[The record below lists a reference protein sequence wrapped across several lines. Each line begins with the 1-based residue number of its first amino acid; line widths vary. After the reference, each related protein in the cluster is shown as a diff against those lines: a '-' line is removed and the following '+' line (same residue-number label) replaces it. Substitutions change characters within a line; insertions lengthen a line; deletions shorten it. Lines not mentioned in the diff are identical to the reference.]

1 MTVNPYLL
9 WVLLAASLV
18 PLALLVTQNELRKVR
33 FRLVEELRNTLFKG
47 EENLPQLELASA
59 RYRTE
64 ADHAGQTRQSLIRV
78 WTGALIFI
86 VVSFVGFC
94 MLLLPRAS
102 LLSIAAHPFPS
113 ITDALLW
120 GAQSPTQ
127 PLDELARTVTIL
139 GIAFL
144 GGYVFQIRYLMTATL
159 NQELSALAFVRATI
173 YVLQGMIVAL
183 VLYRGETAVVT
194 PAGGWFAGALAVA
207 FVIGFFPNIGLARI
221 AKLAGIRKKDIDER
235 ALGDSK
241 IIPIEVIEGI
251 DAEIA
256 YRLEEANLRDVQNL
270 ATVNPISLYAE
281 TPYAL
286 LEIFD
291 WVLQAQL
298 CTNVGTEAFAALRK
312 HKIRTIFDLER
323 AVLAEGAPVDYVRA
337 LGAVIFETA
346 APAFRERVGLPP
358 SAGAAP
364 APAAQISPETVR
376 HVAAIMG
383 DDLHVHRLRVLWR
396 IMIRTT
402 AGVREGDSPWLYE
415 TGPLPGDAR
424 FSQTALRAPAEE
436 WLRLSTHHAAEYATL
451 AAAPG
456 GEAQMAATRAQSL
469 DAARRAIEADPAAR
483 ERLRRLWN
491 PSYLRKRGDENALE
505 LFFTD
510 SEFVELLDPQR
521 FPDRP

>member
-1 MTVNPYLL
+1 MIVNPYLL
-9 WVLLAASLV
+9 WALLAASLV
-18 PLALLVTQNELRKVR
+18 PLALLATRNELRRVR
-33 FRLVEELRNTLFKG
+33 FRLVEELRDTLFKG
-47 EENLPQLELASA
+47 EANLPQLELASA
-59 RYRTE
+59 RYRAE
-64 ADHAGQTRQSLIRV
+64 ADHAGQTRQSLVRV
-78 WTGALIFI
+78 WTGAVIFVTI
-86 VVSFVGFC
+86 SFVGFC
-94 MLLLPRAS
+94 LLLVPRAS
-102 LLSIAAHPFPS
+102 LLSIAADSFPR

-120 GAQSPTQ
+120 GAQSPTP

-139 GIAFL
+139 GVAFL

-173 YVLQGMIVAL
+173 YILQGMIVAL
-183 VLYRGETAVVT
+183 IIYRVESALVT
-194 PAGGWFAGALAVA
+194 PTGGWFATALAVA

-221 AKLAGIRKKDIDER
+221 AKLAGIRKKDVDQK
-235 ALGDSK
+235 ALDDSK
-241 IIPIEVIEGI
+241 IIPLEVIEGI

-256 YRLEEANLRDVQNL
+256 YRLEESNLRDVQNL

-298 CTNVGTEAFAALRK
+298 CANVGTEAFTALKK

-323 AVLAEGAPVDYVRA
+323 AVLADGAPVDYVRA

-346 APAFRERVGLPP
+346 VPAFRERVGLPP
-358 SAGAAP
+358 SAAAMP
-364 APAAQISPETVR
+364 AAGAQISTETVR
-376 HVAAIMG
+376 HAAAIMG

-415 TGPLPGDAR
+415 TGPLPGDAH
-424 FSQTALRAPAEE
+424 FSQATLTAPAEE
-436 WLRLSTHHAAEYATL
+436 WLRLSTHYASEYATL
-451 AAAPG
+451 TAASADEP
-456 GEAQMAATRAQSL
+456 ALTAKRAQSL
-469 DAARRAIEADPAAR
+469 DAARRAIGADSAAR

-491 PSYLRKRGDENALE
+491 PTYLRKRGDENALE

-510 SEFVELLDPQR
+510 PEFAKLLDPIASG
-521 FPDRP
+521 